1 MKKRSFFIGFVCA
14 LLVVCLFG
22 SAMASTGSKTV
33 ELIYKNIK
41 IVLNG
46 ETVEPKDA
54 NGNVVE
60 PFIINGTT
68 YLPIRAV
75 AEALGLDV
83 QWDGSTSTVVLEDPK
98 IKENEDPIFIG
109 EEHELKPGEVFTKGC
124 YVVVDGVKILCN
136 GENFEVYN
144 QRNDIVRI
152 TVWVVGVKKDGT
164 TENIQTAVFRGVD
177 EQKYKKDMDENGWAI
192 EEYTNM
198 VRAGDTLIATM
209 VIDDYSW
216 MGVPKPD
223 IDNDGYY
230 DITFTVSPQKSED
243 SIQASTSDVE
253 SAPYKLKAE

>member
-1 MKKRSFFIGFVCA
+1 MKKRSFLNGFVCA
-14 LLVVCLFG
+14 LLIVCLFG
-22 SAMASTGSKTV
+22 SAMASTGNKAV

-46 ETVEPKDA
+46 ETVEPKDV

-60 PFIINGTT
+60 PFIISGTT
-68 YLPIRAV
+68 YLPVRAV

-83 QWDGSTSTVVLEDPK
+83 QWDGSTSTVVLEDPNFKK
-98 IKENEDPIFIG
+98 IETPVFSGNEY
-109 EEHELKPGEVFTKGC
+109 ELKPGEVFTKGC
-124 YVVVDGVKILCN
+124 YVIVDGVKILYN
-136 GENFEVYN
+136 GEKFEVYN

-164 TENIQTAVFRGVD
+164 TEDIQTAIFRGVD
-177 EQKYKKDMDENGWAI
+177 EHKYNKDMAENGWAI
-192 EEYTNM
+192 EDYTNM
-198 VRAGDTLIATM
+198 VRAGDTLIANM

-230 DITFTVSPQKSED
+230 DITFTISPQTSED
-243 SIQASTSDVE
+243 RIQASTSDVE
-253 SAPYKLKAE
+253 SEPYKLKTA